1 VRGTLPGIF
10 LAAMHLPGLPRR
22 RRRSD
27 VDHTVAGRSVP
38 DPGQVPTARGSW
50 EEAALTNVDIT
61 ELVKRQIRTV
71 TRPWEK

>member
-1 VRGTLPGIF
+1 MKLP
-10 LAAMHLPGLPRR
+10 LPRR
-22 RRRSD
+22 RSSD
-27 VDHTVAGRSVP
+27 DASAAQTRVIP

-71 TRPWEK
+71 TRPWQK